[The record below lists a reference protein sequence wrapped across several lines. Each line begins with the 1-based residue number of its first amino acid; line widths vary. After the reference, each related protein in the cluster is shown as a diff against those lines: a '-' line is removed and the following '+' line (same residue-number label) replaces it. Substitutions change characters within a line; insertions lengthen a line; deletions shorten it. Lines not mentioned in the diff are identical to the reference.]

1 MKRFRLAVTGVMAVC
16 ATALATGTASAMPVS
31 GLANAASEM
40 VTDVQNVRWVC
51 GPFRCWWRPSYYPV
65 LWRLCMGRT
74 TALPTSLGLASL
86 LAQPLL
92 CASLVGWTA
101 LGCEPVD

>member
-40 VTDVQNVRWVC
+40 VTDVQSVRWVC
-51 GPFRCWWRPSYYPV
+51 GPFRCWWRPSYYPYYGGYAWGGPR
-65 LWRLCMGRT
+65 LYPRPWGWRPYWRGRYY
-74 TALPTSLGLASL
+74 ARP
-86 LAQPLL
+86 
-92 CASLVGWTA
+92 W
-101 LGCEPVD
+101 